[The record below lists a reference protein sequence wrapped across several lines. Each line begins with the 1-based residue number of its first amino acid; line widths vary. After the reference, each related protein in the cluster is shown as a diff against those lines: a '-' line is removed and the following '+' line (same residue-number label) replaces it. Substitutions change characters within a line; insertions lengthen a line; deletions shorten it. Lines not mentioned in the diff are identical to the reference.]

1 MTELCDRVFTALL
14 PARLLGDVYYFVPAW
29 IPRLYFMSTPGTAR
43 GDLLSSPGLSIPA
56 GNPEVLNTKA
66 VLIKVVL
73 NPNQMFFF
81 KTWVTRLF
89 KILHIIYR
97 WCFL

>member
-14 PARLLGDVYYFVPAW
+14 PARLLGDVYYFVPAR
-29 IPRLYFMSTPGTAR
+29 IPRLYFLSTPGTAR
-43 GDLLSSPGLSIPA
+43 GELLSSPGLSIPA

-73 NPNQMFFF
+73 YPNQIWVFF
-81 KTWVTRLF
+81 
-89 KILHIIYR
+89 
-97 WCFL
+97 